1 MKNKNEVKEYKYF
14 LATAPDTAEPIIFMQ
29 KEKSEP
35 KRMIGYQN
43 DLHTSRLG
51 IFILLVWLII
61 GLIWIK
67 NIDNGINYHE
77 EPQTIQIQ
85 AVSSKIKGV
94 ISAYNLVE
102 YQTDLDFCVGA
113 YGDNL
118 CQLLDQGVKIV
129 ANNCLPKNTEV
140 EIDGLGRF
148 VVLDKMNSRY
158 GCDYFDIAMPGD
170 KVIEAIQLGKQYH
183 KVIIYK

>member
-14 LATAPDTAEPIIFMQ
+14 VGTAYTAEPKI
-29 KEKSEP
+29 P
-35 KRMIGYQN
+35 KRSVPINYIGYQN
-43 DLHTSRLG
+43 NLHTSRIG
-51 IFILLVWLII
+51 VFILLVWLII

-67 NIDNGINYHE
+67 NIEKGINYHE

-94 ISAYNLVE
+94 ISAYNLVA

-140 EIDGLGRF
+140 EIEGLGRF
-148 VVLDKMNSRY
+148 VVLDRKNSRY
-158 GCDYFDIAMPGD
+158 GCEWFDIAMPGD
-170 KVIEAIQLGKQYH
+170 KVIEAIQFGVQDRNI
-183 KVIIYK
+183 IIYK